1 MEEHESHDIDD
12 FSRSR
17 RPDFL
22 RPIHGM
28 QRPRPHPVYRLR
40 NLGAVVVTIL
50 IFILAFGP
58 EPVRDFLRGVAN
70 WWSLALVLGAAGT
83 LLWFVYSICLRRLW
97 RIRRIANIRLKRILE
112 EREP

>member
-1 MEEHESHDIDD
+1 MQEHESHDIDD

-17 RPDFL
+17 RRGFL
-22 RPIHGM
+22 RSIHGM
-28 QRPRPHPVYRLR
+28 QRQRPYRWR
-40 NLGAVVVTIL
+40 NVGAIVVTIL
-50 IFILAFGP
+50 IFVVAFGP
-58 EPVRDFLRGVAN
+58 DPVRDFLRGVAN

>member
-1 MEEHESHDIDD
+1 MEEHEPHDIDD

-17 RPDFL
+17 DFL

-28 QRPRPHPVYRLR
+28 QRQHPVYRFR
-40 NLGAVVVTIL
+40 NVGAIVVTIL